1 MPPPRQRAGIA
12 SVMVFEAFATT
23 DGEIVV
29 AAANDRLFAKLA
41 DIVGRPEWKTDPK
54 YMVNAQRYRNKNE
67 LVAKVAEHICMR
79 SSAHWLESMEAA
91 ACRAHRVNTLAQDMA
106 HPQILASGMLHTDP
120 RSGLSLTGMPMSF
133 NGVRLATSRLAPEL
147 GEHNHEIVPARVG
160 ERVDDER

>member
-54 YMVNAQRYRNKNE
+54 Y
-67 LVAKVAEHICMR
+67 
-79 SSAHWLESMEAA
+79 MEAA